1 MFVNVKAKQ
10 ELYSWS
16 YLSGLTFLFTFCLF
30 DFSVVYITVVLKLY
44 LFYNNYKTNY
54 TTYINHARC
63 YRCLRSDGLRVG
75 GNRSTRRKPTCLTW
89 WPHDHL
95 TFRRRVSNTGRS
107 DERRVCYHCASQ
119 TDIVTLKQSTMYAYC
134 RVIHFHFSDDDST
147 QNHWSE
153 HKIERHKS
161 DSCHMYTVCWLN
173 TEKWNCYVLIS
184 CNL

>member
-1 MFVNVKAKQ
+1 MKQVIQLILIMFFGTDV
-10 ELYSWS
+10 
-16 YLSGLTFLFTFCLF
+16 C
-30 DFSVVYITVVLKLY
+30 
-44 LFYNNYKTNY
+44 
-54 TTYINHARC
+54 
-63 YRCLRSDGLRVG
+63 VG
-75 GNRSTRRKPTCLTW
+75 GNRSIQRKPTCLTT
-89 WPHDHL
+89 WPSHMP
-95 TFRRRVSNTGRS
+95 TPGIKPGRKQWEASVLSLRQS
-107 DERRVCYHCASQ
+107 DSYTLEEAVRGECVTTAPVRQLYPGGSSEWQVCYHCASQ